1 MKLSKLASV
10 VFAVLGT
17 VLLAGS
23 VVVAFLALNRPAES
37 VKPAEEANA
46 CAQAVLDAL
55 NNGDFAGAAG
65 YFYGTPSLGIDREPV
80 AAEGKQ
86 VWDAYRGS
94 VEVTADGGCYGDGAN
109 IYQTAQVTAM
119 DIAGTLSQ
127 LDSCTSGLLKEKLE
141 TAEDP
146 AALLDEAGEV
156 PRALRDEVR
165 ALALTQVLAEAETV
179 TRQTTFQLIER
190 EGQWWVLPD
199 QALIDILSAGLR

>member
-10 VFAVLGT
+10 VFAVIGT

-23 VVVAFLALNRPAES
+23 IVVTLLALNRPAES
-37 VKPAEEANA
+37 VKPAEAANA

-55 NNGDFAGAAG
+55 NHGDFVGAAG
-65 YFYGTPSLGIDREPV
+65 YFYGTPSLGIDREP
-80 AAEGKQ
+80 ATAEGRQ
-86 VWDAYRGS
+86 LWDAYRSS

-127 LDSCTSGLLKEKLE
+127 LDSRTSGLLKEKLE

-146 AALLDEAGEV
+146 AALLDENGEV
-156 PRALRDEVR
+156 SESLRSDIREQILREALEGGKSVT
-165 ALALTQVLAEAETV
+165 TQI
-179 TRQTTFQLIER
+179 TFQLIEKD
-190 EGQWWVLPD
+190 GQWWVLPD
-199 QALIDILSAGLR
+199 QALLDILSAGLR